1 MQRLP
6 VELHA
11 RIFVACLP
19 LEPYVKPTPYLA
31 PLLLLR
37 VCRRW
42 RDVVLRTPELWS
54 SLDTT
59 LNVDFDIGAPET
71 VRSEDVDFYQRWL
84 SRAGNRLL
92 SLAIALGDD
101 SSFADEWMEAVC
113 SLRRRF
119 ERFRIV
125 AQSELDLD
133 VLLEGSSL
141 LKHLAIEA
149 RYEEGEHTLTITHL
163 HPTLHT
169 LLLDSLT
176 VTPTTLPQTSWASLV
191 RLGVRLPAGTICE
204 ADVLLTLLDHCP
216 RLERLIFGPISST
229 NLPIRSRS
237 HATLQA
243 ISIVFDSFDEDA
255 EENTHPMLILPSM
268 TFLEVLPDF
277 EWPLEDALTSYEEH
291 EVATVSDPA
300 SAGVA
305 GRTCTLR
312 LSGADEF
319 LGVFD
324 PCWVTVTHLCMEVS
338 SDIDV
343 WRKILTWCP
352 NLKELT
358 AIGSPCTT
366 RSASLCD
373 PLTHDKL
380 ESLYIATKFELGNLL
395 SAATF
400 SALRELTVCAGYYGE
415 PEDVLDFLARS
426 KCPLELLC
434 ISRGLSNAWTSAE
447 KAELRRLLP
456 SLDPRSLRI

>member
-1 MQRLP
+1 
-6 VELHA
+6 
-11 RIFVACLP
+11 
-19 LEPYVKPTPYLA
+19 
-31 PLLLLR
+31 
-37 VCRRW
+37 
-42 RDVVLRTPELWS
+42 
-54 SLDTT
+54 
-59 LNVDFDIGAPET
+59 
-71 VRSEDVDFYQRWL
+71 
-84 SRAGNRLL
+84 
-92 SLAIALGDD
+92 
-101 SSFADEWMEAVC
+101 MEAVC
-113 SLRRRF
+113 SFGRRF

-125 AQSELDLD
+125 AQSKLDLD
-133 VLLEGSSL
+133 VLLKGSSL
-141 LKHLAIEA
+141 LKHFAIEA
-149 RYEEGEHTLTITHL
+149 HYEEGEHTLTIAHP

-204 ADVLLTLLDHCP
+204 ADVLLTLLNHCP
-216 RLERLIFGPISST
+216 RLERLIFGPISLT
-229 NLPIRSRS
+229 NLPLQSRS

-243 ISIVFDSFDEDA
+243 ISVIFDSFDEDA

-291 EVATVSDPA
+291 EVATVGDPA

-319 LGVFD
+319 LGVFN

-358 AIGSPCTT
+358 TIGSPCTT
-366 RSASLCD
+366 QSASLCD

-400 SALRELTVCAGYYGE
+400 SVLQELTVCAGYYGE

-447 KAELRRLLP
+447 KAELWRLLP
-456 SLDPRSLRI
+456 SLDPQSLRI